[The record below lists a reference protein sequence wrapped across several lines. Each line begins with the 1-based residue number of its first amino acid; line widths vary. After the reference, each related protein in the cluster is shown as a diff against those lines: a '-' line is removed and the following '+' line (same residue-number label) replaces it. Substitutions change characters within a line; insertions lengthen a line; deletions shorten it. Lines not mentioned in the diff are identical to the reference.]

1 MYCASDVRETEAYTF
16 VAEFEDPK
24 DAYTFAAELH
34 GRHEYKD
41 LHLILEDV
49 VRKRET
55 ASRETVRLVFTPEG
69 FVFDADEK
77 FWSRQKQE

>member
-1 MYCASDVRETEAYTF
+1 MYYAADAHEPEGYTF

-34 GRHEYKD
+34 GRHEYRD

-55 ASRETVRLVFTPEG
+55 ASKETVRLVFTPEG

-77 FWSRQKQE
+77 FWSRKKK